1 MDLNQALRVDPGE
14 CIAFSGSG
22 GKTTAI
28 FNLARQLG
36 APVLVTTT
44 THLSLEQLSLAD
56 RTITVDD
63 ISDIEILFAR
73 LENEVVLLIGD
84 QNEPGLVSG
93 VPEKILEG
101 VLQITKRSGINLLIE
116 ADGSR
121 QRPMKAPAPHEP
133 VIPSFVDSVVVV
145 SGLTALGKPLT
156 DEWVHRVDIFAE
168 LADMNKGEEIAPE
181 AIIQVLTDPLGGLKG
196 IPEGV
201 RKVCFLNQADNMQL
215 QAQGNRIARK
225 LIPWYEA
232 AIVASFR
239 EDLQE
244 LNGTD
249 RGIPADQIPERCDIF
264 AVHEQIAAII
274 LAAGGSDRMGHT
286 KQLLPWRGE
295 PLVRHV
301 ARAALDERID
311 MVIIVVGAAGDEIKE
326 VMNDLPVEFVD
337 NPDWQLGQSS
347 SIQAGL
353 TALPGGIGAAIFL
366 LADQPQLS
374 TTLLR
379 TLIEKHASTLAP
391 IIAPLVEGQ
400 RGNPVLFDRN
410 TFTDLQTIRG
420 DTGGRSLFSQYSVD
434 WVDWHDESI
443 LLDIDTEED
452 YQSLLADD
460 RGKTSQ

>member
-1 MDLNQALRVDPGE
+1 MDLSRALRVDPGE

-22 GKTTAI
+22 GKTTAL
-28 FNLARQLG
+28 FTLARQLG
-36 APVLVTTT
+36 TPVLVTTT
-44 THLSLEQLSLAD
+44 THLSLEQLSFAD

-63 ISDIEILFAR
+63 ISDIEIIFAQ
-73 LENEVVLLIGD
+73 LENEVVLLIGE
-84 QNEPGLVSG
+84 QNESGRVLG
-93 VPEKILEG
+93 VPEEILVG
-101 VLQITKRSGINLLIE
+101 VYQFAKRRGINLLIE

-121 QRPMKAPAPHEP
+121 QRPMKAPASNEP

-145 SGLTALGKPLT
+145 AGLTALGKPLT

-168 LADMNKGEEIAPE
+168 MADMNKGEEITTE
-181 AIIQVLTDPLGGLKG
+181 EIIQVLIDPLGGLKG

-201 RKVCFLNQADNMQL
+201 RKVCLLNQADNVQL

-232 AIVASFR
+232 AVVSSFKK
-239 EDLQE
+239 DLQE
-244 LNGTD
+244 LNETEL
-249 RGIPADQIPERCDIF
+249 GIPADQIPERCDIF

-274 LAAGGSDRMGHT
+274 LAAGGSDRMGGS

-301 ARAALDERID
+301 ACAALDGGFD
-311 MVIIVVGAAGDEIKE
+311 KVIIVVGAAGEEIKE

-353 TALPGGIGAAIFL
+353 TALPGGFGAAIFL
-366 LADQPQLS
+366 LADQPQIS

-379 TLIEKHASTLAP
+379 TLIEKHTSTLAP
-391 IIAPLVEGQ
+391 IIAPLVDGQ

-410 TFTDLQTIRG
+410 TFSDLQTIRG

-452 YQSLLADD
+452 YQRLLTDD
-460 RGKTSQ
+460 RRKTSQ